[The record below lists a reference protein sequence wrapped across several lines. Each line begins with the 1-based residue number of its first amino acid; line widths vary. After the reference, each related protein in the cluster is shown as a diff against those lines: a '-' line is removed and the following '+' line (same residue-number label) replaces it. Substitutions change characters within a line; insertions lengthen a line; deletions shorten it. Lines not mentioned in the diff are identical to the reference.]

1 MKSITSYRRD
11 LLLLAAPLI
20 LALSLAGL
28 SNQAHAATIQ
38 WTINNGVFDDGG
50 TVNGS
55 FLWDTDTNDL
65 VSWNLSVSGGDTA
78 TFSEITYSNTLP
90 LNVGADLLDGN
101 GDPFLIFRDDTP
113 NAFDRIRDLRFSFP
127 DLNALNTPGIIMLAI
142 NVTGVAGQ
150 FGLIECFN
158 CSPRRQ
164 GLDGAYLSSVVPV
177 PAAIWLFG
185 SALVGFIGF
194 SRRTNVT

>member
-1 MKSITSYRRD
+1 MSSIISYRRG

-20 LALSLAGL
+20 LALSLAGM
-28 SNQAHAATIQ
+28 SSQAHAATIQ

-90 LNVGADLLDGN
+90 LNVGADLTDAN
-101 GDPFLIFRDDTP
+101 GDPFLIFRDDSP
-113 NAFDRIRDLRFSFP
+113 NAYDRIRDLRFAFP
-127 DLNALNTPGIIMLAI
+127 DLDALSTPGIIMLATNGI
-142 NVTGVAGQ
+142 NVAGQ
-150 FGLIECFN
+150 FGLIECYN
-158 CSPRRQ
+158 CDPRRE
-164 GLDGAYLSSVVPV
+164 GLDGAYLSSVVPI

-194 SRRTNVT
+194 SRRTSLT